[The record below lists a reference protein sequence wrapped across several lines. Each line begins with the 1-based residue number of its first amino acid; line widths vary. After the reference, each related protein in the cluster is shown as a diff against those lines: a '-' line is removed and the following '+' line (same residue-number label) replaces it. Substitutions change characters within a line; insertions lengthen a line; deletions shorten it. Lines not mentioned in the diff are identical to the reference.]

1 MKDSKHAYA
10 RRYHGKDPSSQS
22 LGLPFGVSFLF
33 HLVIIGAMIF
43 MPEFGSGS
51 KFRAGVVNVSLVSL
65 PSPGPDSGGSAA
77 AVVKPKPVEKKPPQ
91 KPAVKIPEPKP
102 EPKAAPKPKPKPVP
116 VVKKP
121 PKAVSLAPKK
131 KKIKK
136 SLKKKTLDREKIID
150 NAIDRIEKK
159 VEKTRTD
166 SVTAA
171 IDRLKRQVGD
181 AEPQAGKGSGAV
193 SSKTGAGRPGPV
205 GGSGAGGVRVQ
216 ESILIYQAEI
226 QYQIQKNW
234 AFSQQLGGE
243 NTQLE
248 AVLAIKILRNG
259 EIEDIWFDKK
269 SGNAYLDDSAYKAL
283 VKSNPLPPLPKD
295 YMRPDYKIGLRFG
308 PEGLKNK

>member
-1 MKDSKHAYA
+1 MKDTKHAYA
-10 RRYHGKDPSSQS
+10 RRYHGKDPNSQS
-22 LGLPFGVSFLF
+22 AVFPFGVSFLF
-33 HLVIIGAMIF
+33 HLAIIGALIF
-43 MPEFGSGS
+43 TPEFGSGPR
-51 KFRAGVVNVSLVSL
+51 FRAGVVNVSLVSL
-65 PSPGPDSGGSAA
+65 PSPGPDTGGPAA
-77 AVVKPKPVEKKPPQ
+77 AVVKPKPVEKKPPP
-91 KPAVKIPEPKP
+91 KPAVKVPE
-102 EPKAAPKPKPKPVP
+102 PKPKPKPVA

-136 SLKKKTLDREKIID
+136 SLKKKTLDREKII
-150 NAIDRIEKK
+150 NSAIERIEKK
-159 VEKTRTD
+159 VEKTKTD
-166 SVTAA
+166 SVAAA
-171 IDRLKRQVGD
+171 IDRLKRQVGE
-181 AEPQAGKGSGAV
+181 AEAQVAKGSGDTSRKA
-193 SSKTGAGRPGPV
+193 GAGRAGPV
-205 GGSGAGGVRVQ
+205 GISGTGGVRVQ

-248 AVLAIKILRNG
+248 AVLAIKILRSG

-283 VKSNPLPPLPKD
+283 VKSNPLPALPKD

-308 PEGLKNK
+308 PKGLKNE

>member
-1 MKDSKHAYA
+1 MMDTKHAYA
-10 RRYHGKDPSSQS
+10 RRFHGKDPNSHSMVF
-22 LGLPFGVSFLF
+22 PFGVSFLF
-33 HLVIIGAMIF
+33 HLVIIGALIF
-43 MPEFGSGS
+43 TPEFGSGS

-65 PSPGPDSGGSAA
+65 PSPGPDSGGPAA

-91 KPAVKIPEPKP
+91 KPAVKIAEPKP
-102 EPKAAPKPKPKPVP
+102 EPKPKPKPVA

-121 PKAVSLAPKK
+121 PEAVSLAPKK

-136 SLKKKTLDREKIID
+136 SLKKKTLDREKII
-150 NAIDRIEKK
+150 NSAIERIEKK
-159 VEKTRTD
+159 VENTRTD
-166 SVTAA
+166 SVAAA
-171 IDRLKRQVGD
+171 IDRLKRQVGED
-181 AEPQAGKGSGAV
+181 ESQVGKGSGETSGKA
-193 SSKTGAGRPGPV
+193 GAGRAGPV
-205 GGSGAGGVRVQ
+205 GGFGTGRARIQ

-248 AVLAIKILRNG
+248 AVLAIKILRSG

-269 SGNAYLDDSAYKAL
+269 SGHAYLDDSAYKAL

-308 PEGLKNK
+308 PKGLKNE